1 MKTVPSWL
9 ALIAG
14 LACSHSFLSGCGSN
28 SFGPAQQQPPAASGG
43 MAGVTAIPAQAVPVQ
58 PVPAQPGPP
67 MPPPATL
74 TDSTDSVPPPNF
86 DELLRQGKLSPAEIE
101 RYRPAA
107 NAQAQAKLKAESD
120 RVQAAVAKMQAEL
133 AEQLAALKKQM
144 EQDVTPEELAEDR
157 KRHPASQIWLTLSN
171 LTITKGDLEE
181 PVVSFDYRLVC
192 GSPRK
197 FATYRLMVYVL
208 GPGEQ
213 QISETTKVYDR
224 FLDLEDKE
232 GGKIQH
238 RLLGAIEPIDPKR
251 VAVVVLRGIE
261 GFRDLQNR
269 QLSGFLTTDVASSD
283 PNPPKLPADEIGPE
297 AKGKLFV
304 LKAPPPGT
312 RPPLH
317 TDLDVVLEFQVQAP
331 DKVLGS
337 CHLVVEDANRKR
349 FTFDVEYLTDV
360 AEPYTRCRMRVQDG
374 PFLPTQGPSPP
385 FSAHLERQENSGDP
399 WETVSNTVTFQ

>member
-1 MKTVPSWL
+1 MKTVPSGL

-14 LACSHSFLSGCGSN
+14 LACSLSSLSGCGAS
-28 SFGPAQQQPPAASGG
+28 SFTPAQQQPAASGG
-43 MAGVTAIPAQAVPVQ
+43 PAGVVAVPAQAQ
-58 PVPAQPGPP
+58 PIKLAPAQPVAP
-67 MPPPATL
+67 MPPPAGL
-74 TDSTDSVPPPNF
+74 TGSADSAPPPNF

-101 RYRPAA
+101 RYRPAVA
-107 NAQAQAKLKAESD
+107 KAQAEKSKAESD
-120 RVQAAVAKMQAEL
+120 RLQAALAKMQAEL
-133 AEQLAALKKQM
+133 AEQLAALQKQM
-144 EQDVTPEELAEDR
+144 ENEPTPEELAEDR

-171 LTITKGDLEE
+171 LSITKGELEE

-197 FATYRLMVYVL
+197 HGTYRLMVYVL
-208 GPGEQ
+208 GPNEQ

-224 FLDLEDKE
+224 FLDLENKE

-238 RLLGAIEPIDPKR
+238 RLLGVIEPIDPKR

-261 GFRDLQNR
+261 GFRNLQNR

-283 PNPPKLPADEIGPE
+283 PTPPKLPADEIGPE

-304 LKAPPPGT
+304 IKVPPRGT
-312 RPPLH
+312 RPPLY

-337 CHLVVEDANRKR
+337 CHLVVEDANRKK

-374 PFLPTQGPSPP
+374 PFEPSQAPSPP
-385 FSAHLERQENSGDP
+385 FRAHLERQDTSSNE
-399 WETVSNTVTFQ
+399 WETASNTVTFE

>member
-14 LACSHSFLSGCGSN
+14 FACSLSSLSGCGSN
-28 SFGPAQQQPPAASGG
+28 SFLPAQQQPAASGG
-43 MAGVTAIPAQAVPVQ
+43 AVGVVAIPAQAQ
-58 PVPAQPGPP
+58 PVKLAPAQPGSP
-67 MPPPATL
+67 MPQPAGL
-74 TDSTDSVPPPNF
+74 TNSTDSVPPPNF
-86 DELLRQGKLSPAEIE
+86 DELVRQGKLSPAEIE

-107 NAQAQAKLKAESD
+107 MAQAQAKSKAENE
-120 RVQAAVAKMQAEL
+120 RVQAAVAKLQAEL
-133 AEQLAALKKQM
+133 AEQMDALKKQM
-144 EQDVTPEELAEDR
+144 ENPPTPEELAEDR

-197 FATYRLMVYVL
+197 HGTYRLMVYVL
-208 GPGEQ
+208 GPNEQ
-213 QISETTKVYDR
+213 QISETTKVFDR
-224 FLDLEDKE
+224 FLDLENKE

-238 RLLGAIEPIDPKR
+238 RLFGAIEPIDPKR

-304 LKAPPPGT
+304 IKVPPRGT
-312 RPPLH
+312 RPPLY

-337 CHLVVEDANRKR
+337 CHLVVEDANRKK
-349 FTFDVEYLTDV
+349 FTFDVEYLTNV

-374 PFLPTQGPSPP
+374 PFEPSQAPSPP
-385 FSAHLERQENSGDP
+385 FRAHLERQENSGDR